1 MNDKEKNLAASIMD
15 AIVQLP
21 ETRKIQ
27 LLGIAQG
34 MELAAN
40 PEYMPIAT

>member
-27 LLGIAQG
+27 LLGIVQG

-40 PEYMPIAT
+40 PEYTPIPT